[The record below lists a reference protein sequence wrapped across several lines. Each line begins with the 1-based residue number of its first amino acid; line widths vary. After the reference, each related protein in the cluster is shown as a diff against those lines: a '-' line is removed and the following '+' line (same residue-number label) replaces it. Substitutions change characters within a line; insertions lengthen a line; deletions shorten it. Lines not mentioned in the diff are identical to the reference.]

1 MAIFRLPS
9 QLPTV
14 LTEHEV
20 RRARAVDWRTG
31 PPADWAHWAF
41 READWRRWPEYQRSA
56 WRRFDRI
63 QVFTQRDADAVVELA
78 PDLLGRVRVTPFGI
92 DVPEAVDP
100 ALARPGVVLFVGNF
114 THPPNV
120 DAARWLVD
128 EVMPRLRSLVAGS
141 RLVLV
146 GGAAGL
152 IEHLAAPDVEVVADV
167 DAVAPYLSMAS
178 VVVAPV
184 RTGGGMRMKVLQA
197 LASGKAVVTTARG
210 AQGLAVSGAEP
221 PLVIAEDAEAIA
233 IAAADLL
240 QDEARRRLLGSR
252 ARDFVLAQHGLD
264 AYARRLEVVY
274 EEAIAEHRAGLS
286 ES

>member
-1 MAIFRLPS
+1 
-9 QLPTV
+9 
-14 LTEHEV
+14 
-20 RRARAVDWRTG
+20 
-31 PPADWAHWAF
+31 
-41 READWRRWPEYQRSA
+41 
-56 WRRFDRI
+56 
-63 QVFTQRDADAVVELA
+63 
-78 PDLLGRVRVTPFGI
+78 
-92 DVPEAVDP
+92 
-100 ALARPGVVLFVGNF
+100 
-114 THPPNV
+114 
-120 DAARWLVD
+120 
-128 EVMPRLRSLVAGS
+128 
-141 RLVLV
+141 
-146 GGAAGL
+146 
-152 IEHLAAPDVEVVADV
+152 VEVVADV

-233 IAAADLL
+233 IAVADLL

-252 ARDFVLAQHGLD
+252 ARGFVLAQHGLD